1 MGLFNNYTKEGP
13 GVDVN
18 APRKRGIFLY
28 FEIVGRKFWNFLKA
42 NTLYFLCSIPV
53 LIAIMFLIAPLLTQI
68 LLPQNLYDDS
78 AIVILTNALVTFIL
92 YNYFGA
98 GPISAAYSYV
108 TREFTRSKPVWV
120 LSDGFDAFKANW
132 KQSLMLLVVDFLFM
146 FFVMIAI
153 KYYGSG
159 TGILSFVLCYMMIF
173 IFVIYALAH
182 SFAYQIIVT
191 YKCSFINVIK
201 NSIIMT
207 LAKLPMCLLL
217 GFITLVLNIVII
229 YYVGSMD
236 ILLFCVV
243 YGVLAT
249 IITKYPLEFY
259 AARVIEKNIEKTE
272 SNKSQGE
279 DEE

>member
-13 GVDVN
+13 GVDEN
-18 APRKRGIFLY
+18 APRKKGIFLY
-28 FEIVGRKFWNFLKA
+28 FEIVGRKFTNLLKA
-42 NTLYFLCSIPV
+42 NILYFLCSIPV
-53 LIAIMFLIAPLLTQI
+53 LIAMMLFIAPLFTQV
-68 LLPQNLYDDS
+68 LLPQNLHRD
-78 AIVILTNALVTFIL
+78 ATMVVLTNVLVTFTL

-120 LSDGFDAFKANW
+120 VSDGFDAFKANW
-132 KQSLMLLVVDFLFM
+132 KQSLILLVVDFAVM
-146 FFVMIAI
+146 FFAVIAI
-153 KYYGSG
+153 RFYGAG
-159 TGILSFVLCYMMIF
+159 TGYLNFLLYYFICFV
-173 IFVIYALAH
+173 FVIYALAH

-191 YKCSFINVIK
+191 YECNFINVIK

-217 GFITLVLNIVII
+217 GFITLALNIVII
-229 YYVGSMD
+229 YYVASID
-236 ILLFCVV
+236 ILLFFVV
-243 YGVLAT
+243 YGLLAM